1 MTTQNQKTEPARVA
15 DTQSAQ
21 AVETAL
27 ADSETAFDAELG
39 FLPGDDAEQP
49 PEINEDPDLQADPD
63 PSDDPAETT
72 DADDEPAEG
81 DEGEDDPN
89 EEEEPPEDE
98 DADDEPDFSSIPKE
112 HQAAVGKLISKARTK
127 ERSKT
132 EAKINELSALAEKV
146 PTLESERTTLQS
158 QLDDLKAAKSVP
170 APTSESPYAN
180 VVSIDDLKAK
190 ENLLWDHRRELMS
203 NPDEV
208 QITDPLTG
216 QLRYLKDGE
225 ANARIAQIDERL
237 QRYLPVQRKFLE
249 EHATLDKQLVADFPD
264 LEREGSTLKQSVNRI
279 LAARPELKLT
289 ANYRRTALAQ
299 AIGEQVLTAQG
310 KEAWAYS
317 QGKPVKSRSMG
328 ILRAN
333 PQRHAKRHRRRP
345 LLALHHAATRLPPC
359 QGNSAKTPSIEN
371 SLVRDFDDTPAVN
384 PIKEKI
390 QIHTH
395 THT

>member
-1 MTTQNQKTEPARVA
+1 MTTQNQTTEPARVA

-49 PEINEDPDLQADPD
+49 PEINEDPDPQADPD
-63 PSDDPAETT
+63 PSDEPDETT
-72 DADDEPAEG
+72 GDDEDPPEG
-81 DEGEDDPN
+81 DEEPVE
-89 EEEEPPEDE
+89 EEEEPTEDE
-98 DADDEPDFSSIPKE
+98 DTDDEPDFSSIPKE

-127 ERSKT
+127 ERSKS

-146 PTLESERTTLQS
+146 PTLEGERTTLQS

-180 VVSIDDLKAK
+180 VVSIDELKTK

-208 QITDPLTG
+208 QIADPHTG
-216 QLRYLKDGE
+216 QLRYLRDGE
-225 ANARIAQIDERL
+225 ANSRIAQIDERL

-264 LEREGSTLKQSVNRI
+264 LEREGSALKQSVNRI

-299 AIGEQVLTAQG
+299 AIGEQVLSAQG

-317 QGKPVKSRSMG
+317 QGKPVKKPINGNTPGKPAAPRQKAPPPPTA
-328 ILRAN
+328 RTA
-333 PQRHAKRHRRRP
+333 PRRN
-345 LLALHHAATRLPPC
+345 AATTVP
-359 QGNSAKTPSIEN
+359 GKFSEDA
-371 SLVRDFDDTPAVN
+371 FDQ
-384 PIKEKI
+384 ELFG
-390 QIHTH
+390 
-395 THT
+395 